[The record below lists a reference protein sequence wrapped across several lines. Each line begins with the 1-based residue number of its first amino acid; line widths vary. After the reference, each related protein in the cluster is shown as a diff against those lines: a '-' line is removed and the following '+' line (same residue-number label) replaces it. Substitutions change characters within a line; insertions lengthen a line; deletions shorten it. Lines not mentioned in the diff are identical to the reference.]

1 MNIGFISLPD
11 RYNALVITG
20 LATETE
26 AMAME
31 RSSGKIRYALG
42 VACAGL
48 VLALSETGFPA
59 GAHGDDWTQ
68 PLFEALP
75 SGAVSKP
82 EVTWLASPNFDAR
95 PEGAAIDMIVI
106 HDTETP
112 GVNDAV
118 TIWRHFAS
126 PRSRVSAHYIIGKAG
141 EIVQC
146 VPDEM
151 RAWHCGESYY
161 MGRDHLNDCTLGIE
175 LVNAQTGQDPFTNA
189 QYRSLTNLVAYLVAE
204 HHVPLE
210 RIVGHKD
217 ITLKPEVKKDPAANF
232 SWSRLMGGV
241 REALVTA
248 SVQEAAAHRTIAR
261 F

>member
-1 MNIGFISLPD
+1 
-11 RYNALVITG
+11 
-20 LATETE
+20 
-26 AMAME
+26 ME
-31 RSSGKIRYALG
+31 RSSGKSRFFLG
-42 VACAGL
+42 LACAGL
-48 VLALSETGFPA
+48 LLALSETGFPA
-59 GAHGDDWTQ
+59 GARGDDWTQ
-68 PLFEALP
+68 PTFLSLP
-75 SGAVSKP
+75 SGAVAKP
-82 EVTWLASPNFDAR
+82 EVTWLSSPNFDAR
-95 PEGAAIDMIVI
+95 PEGALIDMIVI

-112 GVNDAV
+112 GVSDAV

-151 RAWHCGESYY
+151 RAWHCGESYF

-175 LVNAQTGQDPFTNA
+175 LVNAQSGQDPFTNA
-189 QYRSLTNLVAYLVAE
+189 QYRSLSNLVAYLVAE
-204 HHVPLE
+204 YRVPMD

-232 SWSRLMGGV
+232 SWSRFMGNV

-248 SVQEAAAHRTIAR
+248 SVREAAAPRHPSR